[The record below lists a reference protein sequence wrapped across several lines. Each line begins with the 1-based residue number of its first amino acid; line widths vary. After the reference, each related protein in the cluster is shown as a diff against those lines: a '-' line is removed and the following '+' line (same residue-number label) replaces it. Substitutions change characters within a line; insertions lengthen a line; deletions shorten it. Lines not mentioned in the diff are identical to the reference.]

1 MKSAKKILSIRII
14 ITLSLLILG
23 SMLYWWHR
31 IEIKNV
37 QFAKSNNSEFYLIDP
52 ARSLYKD
59 ENLVTNIE
67 PLRQFLKSLPE
78 REKDK
83 ADISIYFEV
92 LTTGANVSVNPDMA
106 LWPASLAKLPI
117 AMVVM
122 NKIEQGNLSLDQ
134 KIIYTKNDQSVEELS
149 NEFHQVGASYSV
161 KELLEKLLL
170 DSSNSAYHMLKRQT
184 TPEEQKTIVQE
195 VGLEQLFTEEGK
207 VSAKEYSRLFRSLY
221 VASYLNPDN
230 SQFLLGLMKNST
242 YQKDLKAG
250 LPPDV
255 SFAHKWGEN
264 ALYKVYSD
272 SGIVYANNR
281 PYLIGVLI
289 QTKFGDTGESKDY
302 ADSIMREISERAYK
316 YVSNK

>member
-1 MKSAKKILSIRII
+1 MNKITKLLSFRARVI
-14 ITLSLLILG
+14 LVVLILG
-23 SMLYWWHR
+23 SLFYWWHLS
-31 IEIKNV
+31 EIKEV
-37 QFAKSNNSEFYLIDP
+37 QLAKSNNSEFYLLDP

-92 LTTGANVSVNPDMA
+92 LTTGANVSVNPDLA
-106 LWPASLAKLPI
+106 LWPASLAKLPVS
-117 AMVVM
+117 MVIMKKVQDG
-122 NKIEQGNLSLDQ
+122 KLSLDQ
-134 KIIYTKNDQSVEELS
+134 KIVFTQGDQSVEELS
-149 NEFHQVGASYSV
+149 SEFQQVGQSYSI
-161 KELLEKLLL
+161 KELLEKLLIY
-170 DSSNSAYHMLKRQT
+170 SSNSAYHMLKRQA
-184 TPEEQKTIVQE
+184 TPEELNTIVQE

-242 YQKDLKAG
+242 YPRDLKAG
-250 LPPDV
+250 LPQDV

-264 ALYKVYSD
+264 SYYKVYSD
-272 SGIVYANNR
+272 SGIVYAGNR

-289 QTKFGDTGESKDY
+289 QTKSGDTEESKDY
-302 ADSIMREISERAYK
+302 VDSIMKEISERTYK
-316 YVSNK
+316 YVTNK